1 MHDLLSSL
9 TAAILLAHAL
19 LGCCWHH
26 AHACGHAHSPVA
38 WVVAGC
44 EAEGPHEHSGH
55 APDRP
60 GHKGPGQDGCR
71 GAKCD
76 FVRPATENLL
86 PWAAAPCRPTSAA
99 IVASDRSEAAGD
111 APQHLCA
118 AGDLLWPVRL
128 HLAHQ
133 VLLI

>member
-1 MHDLLSSL
+1 MHGLSSSL
-9 TAAILLAHAL
+9 TAGILLAHAL

-26 AHACGHAHSPVA
+26 AHACGHAHSAVA
-38 WVVAGC
+38 WIVAGC
-44 EAEGPHEHSGH
+44 EAEGPHEHSGD

-60 GHKGPGQDGCR
+60 GQGPGRDACR

-86 PWAAAPCRPTSAA
+86 PLAAAPCRPASAA
-99 IVASDRSEAAGD
+99 IVASERSALIGD
-111 APQHLCA
+111 AAQHPCA
-118 AGDLLWPVRL
+118 AGDLLLPVRL
-128 HLAHQ
+128 HLVHQ